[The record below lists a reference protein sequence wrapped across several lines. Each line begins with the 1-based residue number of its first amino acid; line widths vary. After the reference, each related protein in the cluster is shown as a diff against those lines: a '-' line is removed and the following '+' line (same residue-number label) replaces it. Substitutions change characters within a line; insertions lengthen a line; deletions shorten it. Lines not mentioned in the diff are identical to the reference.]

1 MEYSIQEVAKAA
13 GTTSRTLRHY
23 GEVGLVPPSRVGAN
37 GYRFYDDR
45 ALVRL
50 QRVLLLRDLGL
61 GLPRIGEV
69 LAAQDAA
76 AREATVRDPG
86 RAAVSDP
93 VASAADVSRAEAGI
107 LRGHLELLRQEQR
120 QLDARIGAV
129 ERTIAEL
136 DRRGSGDADPP
147 GTEGNGGDLMS
158 RNIFDGFDHTQYREE
173 VEERW
178 GADAYA
184 KSDAWWNGLGA
195 DGQQAWKDRVAA
207 LNADWV
213 AAAER
218 GEDPAGEAAQALAER
233 HVAWLTG
240 IAGTPAA
247 APGGDVVGYV
257 LGLGEMYVA
266 DERFAANYG
275 GAEGA
280 AFVRDSLRA
289 WAERR

>member
-61 GLPRIGEV
+61 GLPRIAEV

-76 AREATVRDPG
+76 AARDPG
-86 RAAVSDP
+86 RAAATDP
-93 VASAADVSRAEAGI
+93 AASASLAEAGI

-136 DRRGSGDADPP
+136 DRRGSGSGDAGLS

-195 DGQQAWKDRVAA
+195 EGQQSWKERVAA
-207 LNADWV
+207 LNADWI

-218 GEDPAGEAAQALAER
+218 GEDPAGAAAQALAER

-247 APGGDVVGYV
+247 KPGGDVVGYV

-275 GAEGA
+275 GIEGA
-280 AFVRDSLRA
+280 AFVRDALQVWAVGRA
-289 WAERR
+289 